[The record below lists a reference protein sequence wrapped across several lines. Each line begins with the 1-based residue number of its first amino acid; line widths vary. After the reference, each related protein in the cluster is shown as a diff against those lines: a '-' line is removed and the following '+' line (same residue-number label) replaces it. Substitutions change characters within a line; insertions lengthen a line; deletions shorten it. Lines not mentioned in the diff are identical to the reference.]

1 MTVLKLIRSSRQD
14 KSGRS
19 VRCKINERYTQGITS
34 HTIDKMMFTK
44 KTRELDPHLPN
55 FCRMLPSVWCE
66 KVTHSGQVGQGIFQ
80 VPWLSISLDHLSI
93 GLCIGPNSLGT
104 HLAMPLC
111 CFLTQ
116 STIGICLATCGERK
130 PKLGRWKK
138 AGVEG
143 ACNTAPKRKRIQN
156 GAEFV
161 FLLHTKWIQM
171 EEWQLVPRP
180 PPRPVEGFQ
189 KDTSSYRFCNI
200 WHHWTHL
207 THFVPTSKGTFSKV
221 LHVLVCSLLGV
232 SGNTTSASSSTTSR
246 KCQVCEIQLVCN
258 ETLQKGVQ
266 PLARCPI
273 LLPHLK
279 HSGPHSGSRTAA
291 DGSSQISWRLRKRDL
306 NVAFVQAQNCSNN
319 NKKNS
324 VRIVQPH
331 SSLLLKPCHISCL
344 AEWPHPCFF
353 CRVDSQS
360 ALIVA
365 IFVAERCS
373 SLSHSKVRVEISQ
386 RHFDV
391 FKGQNGENWQAF
403 TKLVVMQ
410 MQPPA
415 ASVAFRF
422 FDLILPKWHSLWCL
436 RIDSP
441 EICYAYHS
449 RCRHHLLKIQVYK
462 EEIEKNL
469 RDEKH
474 LWLKFGDS
482 DFMSRDTVMLAVNNQ
497 ESFWGV

>member
-34 HTIDKMMFTK
+34 HTIDKMMMFTK

-171 EEWQLVPRP
+171 EEWQSVPRP

-319 NKKNS
+319 NKKKLCQNS
-324 VRIVQPH
+324 ATSFFAPAEALPHKLFGWMTTSVFFLPGRFSECSHRGHFCRGTMFELKPFKGSSWDFSETFRCLQRTKWRKLTGLHQTGCDANATTCSKCGLSLFWSDSSQVAQSLVPSHWLPWNLLRIPLSLSASPVEN
-331 SSLLLKPCHISCL
+331 SSLQGGNWEEL
-344 AEWPHPCFF
+344 AWWET
-353 CRVDSQS
+353 
-360 ALIVA
+360 
-365 IFVAERCS
+365 
-373 SLSHSKVRVEISQ
+373 SLVEIWRQ
-386 RHFDV
+386 
-391 FKGQNGENWQAF
+391 
-403 TKLVVMQ
+403 
-410 MQPPA
+410 
-415 ASVAFRF
+415 
-422 FDLILPKWHSLWCL
+422 
-436 RIDSP
+436 
-441 EICYAYHS
+441 
-449 RCRHHLLKIQVYK
+449 
-462 EEIEKNL
+462 
-469 RDEKH
+469 
-474 LWLKFGDS
+474 WLH
-482 DFMSRDTVMLAVNNQ
+482 V
-497 ESFWGV
+497 